1 MSTTPLDEIEI
12 EVREYAR
19 GIEHAKVEG
28 VYIDQLA
35 RVLLA
40 LDYDGTEALNPR
52 YWQQ

>member
-1 MSTTPLDEIEI
+1 MT
-12 EVREYAR
+12 VAR
-19 GIEHAKVEG
+19 TLAAIRRALLEDPA

>member
-1 MSTTPLDEIEI
+1 MKLKS
-12 EVREYAR
+12 REYAR
-19 GIEHAKVEG
+19 GIEHAKIEG
-28 VYIDQLA
+28 VYTDQLA

>member
-1 MSTTPLDEIEI
+1 MPVTFENTRFDPD
-12 EVREYAR
+12 
-19 GIEHAKVEG
+19 
-28 VYIDQLA
+28 LA